1 MITQNDLKLAFDAAT
16 VNGDRFVGLK
26 IQMSGFEKDEIIIN
40 ERENFQAKLEYYQR
54 VYDEDLNHKFS
65 QGIKI
70 LGITSANSFDE
81 IQADLI
87 D

>member
-1 MITQNDLKLAFDAAT
+1 MLTQYNLQLAFDTAAT
-16 VNGDRFVGLK
+16 IGDRFIGLK
-26 IQMSGFEKDEIIIN
+26 IKMAGFEKDEIIIN
-40 ERENFQAKLEYYQR
+40 ERENFNTKLEYYQR

-70 LGITSANSFDE
+70 VGVTSGDSFDD